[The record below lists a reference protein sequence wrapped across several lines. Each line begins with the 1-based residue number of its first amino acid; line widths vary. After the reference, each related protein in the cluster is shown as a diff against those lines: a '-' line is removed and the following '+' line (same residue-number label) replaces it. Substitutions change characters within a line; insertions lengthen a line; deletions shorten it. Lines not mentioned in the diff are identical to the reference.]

1 LFWRENPQNRPDAQE
16 LMLWVPN
23 AAHKMYGADEYA
35 AAFAMTFFLTTL
47 MPSSLVSL
55 QVILN

>member
-47 MPSSLVSL
+47 V
-55 QVILN
+55 V